1 LSAVAANAPG
11 RRLPPIVKITFG
23 ILVFVGIGLILKGAI
38 SPGPS
43 KRCTT
48 SCSQPPKS
56 SSGGSGGQGQGLF
69 TSKTYGFQ
77 FGYPAAGQQISVGGA
92 GVTGYNFYES
102 TGNFVGQMLVSAGV
116 GREPLSYLVEHQA
129 NLLRKSNVSN
139 LSLTGP
145 MNGAEIGFEAG
156 AGNMYTAEFT
166 DSLGNVHPVQ
176 VGVVAVE
183 HGNEWVSMI
192 GIGTTSSSNPTPLI
206 FSIFDGVLDEW
217 RWTR

>member
-1 LSAVAANAPG
+1 LSTIAASGPG
-11 RRLPPIVKITFG
+11 RRRFPPIVKVTFG
-23 ILVFVGIGLILKGAI
+23 IIAFVGIGLILKGAI

-43 KRCTT
+43 SRCTT

-56 SSGGSGGQGQGLF
+56 TSGGDNSQGLF

-77 FGYPAAGQQISVGGA
+77 FSYPAVGQRISVGGG

-102 TGNFVGQMLVSAGV
+102 TGDFVGQMLVSAGV
-116 GREPLSYLVEHQA
+116 GREPVSYLVEHQA
-129 NLLRKSNVSN
+129 NSLRKSNISN

-145 MNGAEIGFEAG
+145 MNGAEIGFEPG
-156 AGNMYTAEFT
+156 AGNLYTGEFT

-176 VGVVAVE
+176 VGVIAVE
-183 HGNEWVSMI
+183 HGNEWVSVI
-192 GIGTTSSSNPTPLI
+192 GIGTTSSNPTPLI
-206 FSIFDGVLDEW
+206 FSVFDGVLDEW

>member
-1 LSAVAANAPG
+1 MSAIAASAPG
-11 RRLPPIVKITFG
+11 RRRLPPLVKVTFG
-23 ILVFVGIGLILKGAI
+23 VIAFVSIGLILKGAI

-43 KRCTT
+43 SRCTT

-56 SSGGSGGQGQGLF
+56 ASGGSAGQGLF
-69 TSKTYGFQ
+69 TSTKYGFE
-77 FGYPAAGQQISVGGA
+77 FGYPAVGQRVSAGGA
-92 GVTGYNFYES
+92 AVTGYNFYES
-102 TGNFVGQMLVSAGV
+102 TGNFVGQMLVSAGL

-129 NLLRKSNVSN
+129 NSLRKLNVSN

-145 MNGAEIGFEAG
+145 MNGAEIGFEQG
-156 AGNMYTAEFT
+156 AGNMYTGEFT

-176 VGVVAVE
+176 VGVIAVE

-192 GIGTTSSSNPTPLI
+192 GIGTTSSSSPAPLI
-206 FSIFDGVLDEW
+206 FSVFDGILDQW